1 MNWLLWLSIGF
12 FRFECRFCDHWCWG
26 FNHVWIKRA
35 VWFLDEERDWT
46 NRRETKLNQ
55 IRSSG
60 TESWRKKKKLWGLWL
75 KSSALKDWNSS
86 NEETIGIGY
95 TPIKYF
101 IYIYLYIFLYFF
113 FPFLCYYFFIC
124 FFFRRKNSFLDLFS
138 RCEEESTTSSSKTY
152 INFSSLSLS
161 PSLPLPLSASLTR

>member
-95 TPIKYF
+95 TPIKSF
-101 IYIYLYIFLYFF
+101 HLFSCIFSFLSSVIIFLSVFF
-113 FPFLCYYFFIC
+113 FVEKIHFWTFFPVA
-124 FFFRRKNSFLDLFS
+124 RRNQ
-138 RCEEESTTSSSKTY
+138 RPAVQRPTS
-152 INFSSLSLS
+152 IFPLSLSLS
-161 PSLPLPLSASLTR
+161 LSLFLPP